1 MPEPVKIIKA
11 GAAPPPAPVLKPAP
25 APPALPPNP
34 PLAAARPKKHKTM
47 KTFPKGILKKT
58 AKVKPVRD
66 PAKPPPLKKGVRKH
80 TVRVL
85 TEKGVESRRK
95 TIRQRIRKMKD
106 EEVRSKLQKA
116 GVSHNPKTPPHVL
129 RDMLEGG
136 VEAGMISLQ

>member
-1 MPEPVKIIKA
+1 
-11 GAAPPPAPVLKPAP
+11 
-25 APPALPPNP
+25 
-34 PLAAARPKKHKTM
+34 M

-66 PAKPPPLKKGVRKH
+66 PAKAPPLKKGVRKH

-95 TIRQRIRKMKD
+95 TIRHRIRKLKD
-106 EEVRSKLQKA
+106 EEVRVKLQKA

-136 VEAGMISLQ
+136 VEAGMISLD

>member
-1 MPEPVKIIKA
+1 
-11 GAAPPPAPVLKPAP
+11 
-25 APPALPPNP
+25 
-34 PLAAARPKKHKTM
+34 M

-66 PAKPPPLKKGVRKH
+66 PAKAPPLKKGVRKH

-95 TIRQRIRKMKD
+95 TIRHRIRKLKD
-106 EEVRSKLQKA
+106 EDVRAKLQKA

-136 VEAGMISLQ
+136 VEAGMISLD